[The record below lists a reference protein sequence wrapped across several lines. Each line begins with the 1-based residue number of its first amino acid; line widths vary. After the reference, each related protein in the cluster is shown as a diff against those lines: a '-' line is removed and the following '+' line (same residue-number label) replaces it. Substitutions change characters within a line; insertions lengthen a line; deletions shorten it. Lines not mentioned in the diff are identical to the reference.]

1 MAMKIIGFI
10 SQHHIAEIFIGF
22 VGIFGFAVI
31 LERFKALYF
40 DYAMKTQLFMEQILG
55 LLSDDK
61 REEAIAL
68 CTANKEKPLPHVIKR
83 ILERSDR
90 DDDSIRMSYDIAAS
104 EVAPRLMKYLNHL
117 PMISNVVT
125 LIGLL
130 GTVAGL
136 IIAFDALSL
145 ADASQRN
152 AVLTQGIS
160 LAMTATA
167 SGLAIAIPVMF
178 IYSFLYTRQS
188 SLFAEIDHNAMK
200 VIELL
205 NDRGSVVD
213 TEKVYPSTG
222 GPRTEPPAHKP
233 KKSA

>member
-1 MAMKIIGFI
+1 MAMAIIGFI
-10 SQHHIAEIFIGF
+10 SLYHVAEFFIGL
-22 VGIFGFAVI
+22 VGVFGIALV

-40 DYAMKTQLFMEQILG
+40 VYPIKTKEFMDQVLD
-55 LLSDDK
+55 LLSNDK

-68 CTANKEKPLPHVIKR
+68 CATYKEKPLPYVIKR

-90 DDDSIRMSYDIAAS
+90 DDESIRMSYDIGTS
-104 EVAPRLMKYLNHL
+104 EVAPGIIRHLNHL

-152 AVLTQGIS
+152 TVLTQGIS

-167 SGLAIAIPVMF
+167 AGLAVAIPVMF
-178 IYSFLYTRQS
+178 IYSFLYTRQTK
-188 SLFAEIDHNAMK
+188 LFSEIDNNALK
-200 VIELL
+200 VMEHLF
-205 NDRGSVVD
+205 DRGNGFDVD
-213 TEKVYPSTG
+213 KVYPSRG
-222 GPRTEPPAHKP
+222 SAPPPP
-233 KKSA
+233 KTKQSA

>member
-1 MAMKIIGFI
+1 MAMAIIGFI
-10 SQHHIAEIFIGF
+10 SKFHVAEFLIGF
-22 VGIFGFAVI
+22 VGLFGLALV

-40 DYAMKTQLFMEQILG
+40 DYSLKTKEFMEQVLS

-68 CTANKEKPLPHVIKR
+68 CSNHKNKPLPYVIKR

-90 DDDSIRMSYDIAAS
+90 DDSSIKMSYDIAAS

-167 SGLAIAIPVMF
+167 AGLAVAIPVMF
-178 IYSFLYTRQS
+178 IYSFLYTRQTAFFS
-188 SLFAEIDHNAMK
+188 EIDNCAMK
-200 VIELL
+200 VIEVLY
-205 NDRGSVVD
+205 DRGTVLD
-213 TEKVYPSTG
+213 ADKVYP
-222 GPRTEPPAHKP
+222 PNKP